1 MPIKG
6 YAISFFFINW
16 RFATL
21 NWQSPL
27 WTGDRH
33 FELAIR
39 YFELAIATLNSRF
52 ASLNR
57 TSDDHYEVAI
67 ATLSWRF
74 ATLNWGSP
82 LWTGDS
88 LLWTSDRHFEVA
100 IATLKSRSPLWIGDR
115 HFWTGDSLNWRLYH
129 CPKKLPTP
137 YAQYGFHHIHVSSIF
152 LYIILVRE
160 MGSFQP
166 TLTLDSIMLKFCHF
180 WLWAME
186 YVWAF
191 FS

>member
-1 MPIKG
+1 MKLLQIAEVRFLLCVPANICRKNERTSLQYNHYLLFWCVERSASTVPIKG
-6 YAISFFFINW
+6 HAISFFFINW

-21 NWQSPL
+21 NWRSPL

-74 ATLNWGSP
+74 ATLNWRSP
-82 LWTGDS
+82 LWTGES
-88 LLWTSDRHFEVA
+88 LLWTGDRHFELV
-100 IATLKSRSPLWIGDR
+100 IL
-115 HFWTGDSLNWRLYH
+115 WTGDCTTVQRNCRL
-129 CPKKLPTP
+129 LTP
-137 YAQYGFHHIHVSSIF
+137 NMASI
-152 LYIILVRE
+152 IS
-160 MGSFQP
+160 M
-166 TLTLDSIMLKFCHF
+166 
-180 WLWAME
+180 
-186 YVWAF
+186 
-191 FS
+191 